1 MFRTDVAG
9 GVQAIQT
16 RLAALCAE
24 LDPEAIPLPEV
35 DELWGRFDTI
45 EKLAAGAKTL
55 LARRVE
61 QAGKWRASGDR
72 SAAQYLSRK
81 AGTSIGAAKGALTAS
96 KQLAELPAASEAV
109 RRGELSP
116 AQTEAIADAATADPS
131 AEARLLVAAKR
142 RTLTELREE
151 CGRTKAAADR
161 DQEERHRRIHD
172 GRYCRR
178 RTTPDG
184 AGELVYRSTVDE
196 LAEIWSVIQAHATAA
211 FNQARTQGR
220 RESHE
225 AYTADG
231 LLSMARTAAG
241 ARARRPNV
249 PPPAP
254 HAPHQSDLFDDDDDG
269 HDPAGDTADTAAPE
283 RVPVPAKIIVRID
296 WDAFVR
302 GYPSDGEMSEIA
314 GLGPVPVSLVRSMA
328 HSGDPFL
335 AAVVTT
341 GTDVATVAHLGR
353 RPTAAQRTALEWLGL
368 TCSREGCDRSDV
380 EIDHRFDFSKYK
392 ITALWLLDPLC
403 GHDHWLKTVRGWAL
417 VRGIGKREMVP
428 PGHPDHPNSHPDA
441 ARPPPDAA

>member
-1 MFRTDVAG
+1 MFLADMAR
-9 GVQAIQT
+9 GVEAIQT
-16 RLAALCAE
+16 RLAAICGK
-24 LDPEAIPLPEV
+24 LDPDSIPLPEV
-35 DELWGRFDTI
+35 DEVWGRFDNI
-45 EKLAAGAKTL
+45 ERLAAGAKTL

-61 QAGKWRASGDR
+61 EAGKWRASGDR
-72 SAAQYLSRK
+72 SAAQYLSRR
-81 AGTSIGAAKGALTAS
+81 AGTSVGAAKGSLAAS
-96 KQLAELPAASEAV
+96 KQLAELPATSKAV
-109 RRGELSP
+109 RRGDLSA
-116 AQTEAIADAATADPS
+116 AQAEAIADAATADPS
-131 AEARLLVAAKR
+131 AEGRLLQAAKR
-142 RTLTELREE
+142 RTLNELREE

-211 FNQARTQGR
+211 FNQARTEGR

-225 AYTADG
+225 AYAADG

-241 ARARRPNV
+241 AESRRPNT

-254 HAPHQSDLFDDDDDG
+254 AAAHQSDLFDDEDADE
-269 HDPAGDTADTAAPE
+269 PAADAAATPAPE
-283 RVPVPAKIIVRID
+283 RAPVPAKIIVRID

-302 GYPSDGEMSEIA
+302 GYPIDGEVSEIA

-328 HSGDPFL
+328 QSGDAFL
-335 AAVVTT
+335 AAVVTK
-341 GTDVATVAHLGR
+341 GTDVATVVHLGR
-353 RPTAAQRTALEWLGL
+353 RPTAAQRTALEWFGL

-380 EIDHRFDFSKYK
+380 EIDHRFDFSKFK

-417 VRGIGKREMVP
+417 VRGVGKREMVP
-428 PGHPDHPNSHPDA
+428 PGHPDHPNSDPEA